1 MFNLQG
7 GEIVIIL
14 LLALV
19 VLGPEKLPQAMRR
32 AGQFYAEL
40 RKMSS
45 GFQEEFKAAMDEP
58 VREVRH
64 TADLLRESV
73 DFRKFQDGS
82 RPEKPHSAQMVAPA
96 DETQEPTADVPF
108 QDEPAADDGDPA
120 GDADR
125 AGDPDPA
132 GDGEPTG

>member
-45 GFQEEFKAAMDEP
+45 GFQDEFKAAMDEP
-58 VREVRH
+58 VREVRQ

-73 DFRKFQDGS
+73 DFRKLQDGS
-82 RPEKPHSAQMVAPA
+82 RPAKPHSAQMVAAVEEPG
-96 DETQEPTADVPF
+96 EPTADVPF
-108 QDEPAADDGDPA
+108 QQEPPPSAEGDVPDGET
-120 GDADR
+120 GDR
-125 AGDPDPA
+125 EPPA

>member
-45 GFQEEFKAAMDEP
+45 GFQDEFKAAMDEP
-58 VREVRH
+58 VIR
-64 TADLLRESV
+64 L
-73 DFRKFQDGS
+73 
-82 RPEKPHSAQMVAPA
+82 P
-96 DETQEPTADVPF
+96 
-108 QDEPAADDGDPA
+108 
-120 GDADR
+120 
-125 AGDPDPA
+125 
-132 GDGEPTG
+132 

>member
-1 MFNLQG
+1 MFNIQG
-7 GEIVIIL
+7 GELIIVL

-19 VLGPEKLPQAMRR
+19 VLGPEKLPQAMRK

-73 DFRKFQDGS
+73 DFSKLQDGT
-82 RPEKPHSAQMVAPA
+82 RAPKPQSAPMVASADESQQPTAEVPFQEPA
-96 DETQEPTADVPF
+96 DE
-108 QDEPAADDGDPA
+108 PA
-120 GDADR
+120 GAGEPV
-125 AGDPDPA
+125 AGDKS
-132 GDGEPTG
+132 GEETG

>member
-1 MFNLQG
+1 VFNLQG

-45 GFQEEFKAAMDEP
+45 GFQDEFKAAMDEP
-58 VREVRH
+58 VREMRQ
-64 TADLLRESV
+64 TADLLRESA
-73 DFRKFQDGS
+73 DFRKLQDGS
-82 RPEKPHSAQMVAPA
+82 RPAKPHSAQMVAAAGEPG
-96 DETQEPTADVPF
+96 EPTPDVPF
-108 QDEPAADDGDPA
+108 QDGPPPADDGDLPNVA
-120 GDADR
+120 EGDHEPR
-125 AGDPDPA
+125 AGDE
-132 GDGEPTG
+132 EPTG

>member
-32 AGQFYAEL
+32 AGQFYSEL

-45 GFQEEFKAAMDEP
+45 GFQDEFKAAMDEP
-58 VREVRH
+58 VREMRQ
-64 TADLLRESV
+64 TADLLRESA
-73 DFRKFQDGS
+73 DFRKLQDGS
-82 RPEKPHSAQMVAPA
+82 RPAKPHSAQMVAAAGESGDPS
-96 DETQEPTADVPF
+96 ADVPF
-108 QDEPAADDGDPA
+108 QEEPAPDDDGEPPDVGA
-120 GDADR
+120 GDR
-125 AGDPDPA
+125 EHRP